1 MPDAALELTTT
12 GCLASLWGSS
22 ARRPHCRNGM
32 FRNHTHFA
40 VVARCMFSFSFLP
53 YPAIALSGKRACNS
67 SHINHGKC
75 LAMFSYD
82 PIPHGCRRDTLNET
96 DRDEEAVA
104 GGRRMQLSRRGNG
117 RRPAGQQRRARS
129 DKGGRPRPGG
139 LALCAAGQSVSRV
152 RARCWLE
159 EIEGN
164 LPRPPGT

>member
-1 MPDAALELTTT
+1 MRRLGSGDHALAQT
-12 GCLASLWGSS
+12 GIWSRGV
-22 ARRPHCRNGM
+22 RRGVPPCTLREMNMHETVAEQPGGDGGR
-32 FRNHTHFA
+32 THA
-40 VVARCMFSFSFLP
+40 T
-53 YPAIALSGKRACNS
+53 G
-67 SHINHGKC
+67 
-75 LAMFSYD
+75 YD